1 MTGDRDSE
9 QAWQPL
15 RPTTFFVPPAAP
27 SSPQSEPV
35 VGAGPRGASF
45 MARSRRGRVIAI
57 ANQKGG
63 VGKTTTAVNLA
74 AAMAEMGESVLV
86 VDLDPQGNASTGL
99 GIGPDQ
105 RLRSTYQVLAGQI
118 DAADAVLQ
126 TDLPGLAAMPATIDL
141 AGAEIELVSQF
152 AREARLEKSIEPIRE
167 RFDFVL
173 LDCPPSLGL
182 LTVNGLV
189 AAQELLVPI
198 QCEYYALEGLGQLMR
213 NVRLVQQNVNPGLK
227 LTGILL
233 TMFDQRTRLAE
244 EVVAEVRSFFGATVY
259 ETVIPRS
266 IRLSEAPGYGQPI
279 TAYDSSSKGA
289 AAYRALAREVVTRPV
304 QDGFGAGVDP
314 AAPRPSASPTPETG
328 DRRQDTSV
336 IRDEPANLGNPTAV
350 DGALHTMQERAAAE
364 FAPRD
369 AAQGTGSPRGAE
381 WLDDVW
387 TASAP
392 ERRPATN
399 REGDG

>member
-1 MTGDRDSE
+1 MTGDSDTESVG
-9 QAWQPL
+9 
-15 RPTTFFVPPAAP
+15 RPPYPSTHFVPPAAP
-27 SSPQSEPV
+27 GSSEAEPV
-35 VGAGPRGASF
+35 LGADASPVPALPRN
-45 MARSRRGRVIAI
+45 RRGRVIAI

-118 DAADAVLQ
+118 AAADAVLQ
-126 TDLPGLAAMPATIDL
+126 TDLPGLLAMPATIDL

-152 AREARLEKSIEPIRE
+152 AREARLEKAIEPIRG
-167 RFDFVL
+167 RFDFILV
-173 LDCPPSLGL
+173 DCPPSLGL

-213 NVRLVQQNVNPGLK
+213 NVRLVQQNVNPDLK

-244 EVVAEVRSFFGATVY
+244 EVVAEVRAFFGATVY

-266 IRLSEAPGYGQPI
+266 VRLSEAPGYGQPI
-279 TAYDSSSKGA
+279 TSYDSASKGA
-289 AAYRALAREVVTRPV
+289 AAYRALALEVVTRPV
-304 QDGFGAGVDP
+304 QDEFDAGMEP
-314 AAPRPSASPTPETG
+314 TAEGMTARPLRAGDLARDSAG
-328 DRRQDTSV
+328 
-336 IRDEPANLGNPTAV
+336 IRDEPPSLGNSV
-350 DGALHTMQERAAAE
+350 VVEGALRSSPGRAAAE
-364 FAPRD
+364 LVLPDPGPGPA
-369 AAQGTGSPRGAE
+369 SSRGAE
-381 WLDDVW
+381 WLDDVR

-392 ERRPATN
+392 GGGPGTN
-399 REGDG
+399 REGDA

>member
-1 MTGDRDSE
+1 MDGDNVTQTVGE
-9 QAWQPL
+9 PGH
-15 RPTTFFVPPAAP
+15 PTTAFVPPTAP
-27 SSPQSEPV
+27 GSTQAEPV
-35 VGAGPRGASF
+35 AGAGRPVVPSLP
-45 MARSRRGRVIAI
+45 RSRRGRVIAI

-99 GIGPDQ
+99 GIGPDR
-105 RLRSTYQVLAGQI
+105 RLRSTYQVLAGQVA
-118 DAADAVLQ
+118 AADAVLH
-126 TDLPGLAAMPATIDL
+126 TDLPGLSAMPATIDL

-152 AREARLEKSIEPIRE
+152 AREARLEKAIEPIRR
-167 RFDFVL
+167 RFDFLL

-213 NVRLVQQNVNPGLK
+213 NVRLVQQNVNPDLK

-233 TMFDQRTRLAE
+233 TMFDQRTRLAD
-244 EVVAEVRSFFGATVY
+244 EVVAEVRAFFGRTVY

-266 IRLSEAPGYGQPI
+266 VRLSEAPGYGQPI
-279 TAYDSSSKGA
+279 TSYDSASRGA
-289 AAYRALAREVVTRPV
+289 SAYRALAREVVTRPV
-304 QDGFGAGVDP
+304 EDGFDARMEPTAGGMPARTPRDGDRDQDSSGIT
-314 AAPRPSASPTPETG
+314 AAPPTLGSPLVVESGLRSSP
-328 DRRQDTSV
+328 
-336 IRDEPANLGNPTAV
+336 
-350 DGALHTMQERAAAE
+350 ERADAE
-364 FAPRD
+364 VAPPGPGPGL
-369 AAQGTGSPRGAE
+369 ASPRGAE

-392 ERRPATN
+392 GGRPGTN
-399 REGDG
+399 REGDA

>member
-1 MTGDRDSE
+1 
-9 QAWQPL
+9 
-15 RPTTFFVPPAAP
+15 
-27 SSPQSEPV
+27 
-35 VGAGPRGASF
+35 
-45 MARSRRGRVIAI
+45 
-57 ANQKGG
+57 
-63 VGKTTTAVNLA
+63 VNLA

-118 DAADAVLQ
+118 VAADAVLQ
-126 TDLPGLAAMPATIDL
+126 TTLPGLAAMPATIDL

-152 AREARLEKSIEPIRE
+152 AREARLEKAIEPIRAQ
-167 RFDFVL
+167 FDFIL

-189 AAQELLVPI
+189 AAKELLVPI

-213 NVRLVQQNVNPGLK
+213 NVRLVRQNVNPGLK

-266 IRLSEAPGYGQPI
+266 VRLSEAPGYGQPI
-279 TAYDSSSKGA
+279 TSYDSASKGA
-289 AAYRALAREVVTRPV
+289 AAYRALAREVVMRPV
-304 QDGFGAGVDP
+304 QDGFDAGMEATTGGM
-314 AAPRPSASPTPETG
+314 AARASRVGSAEPPISGIP
-328 DRRQDTSV
+328 
-336 IRDEPANLGNPTAV
+336 DEPSSLDRPVVVENAHRGSP
-350 DGALHTMQERAAAE
+350 ERAAAGY
-364 FAPRD
+364 APPD
-369 AAQGTGSPRGAE
+369 PGPGPASTRGAE

-392 ERRPATN
+392 GSRPATN
-399 REGDG
+399 REGDA